1 MYSALFQTTRI
12 KSSFAVI
19 MLTNYP
25 FDQRVVQ
32 ADSFCVT
39 ICTATY
45 LLF

>member
-12 KSSFAVI
+12 SFAVI